1 MTNSEY
7 RVLESE
13 LNNVKEDVKEIKQE
27 IKENNSSLR
36 EAIEVL
42 KDNLILQTQMLER
55 TEQSNEYK
63 FKESSREVKSVKAD
77 LVELKDTVNTKFNTE
92 TSWYREYLS
101 TNTTIVLKIIFFVIM
116 ILSGLKLVN
125 VDVVKLITGL

>member
-55 TEQSNEYK
+55 TEQTNEYK

-77 LVELKDTVNTKFNTE
+77 LVELKDTVNTKFNNE

-101 TNTTIVLKIIFFVIM
+101 TNTTMVLKIIFFVIM

>member
-13 LNNVKEDVKEIKQE
+13 LNNVKEDVKEVKQD
-27 IKENNSSLR
+27 IKENNSNLR
-36 EAIEVL
+36 EAIDVL
-42 KDNLILQTQMLER
+42 KDNLILQTQMLKE
-55 TEQSNEYK
+55 TKQHNEYQ
-63 FKESSREVKSVKAD
+63 FKEVSREVMSVKED
-77 LVELKDTVNTKFNTE
+77 MVELKDTVTNKINTDTA
-92 TSWYREYLS
+92 WYREYLS
-101 TNTTIVLKIIFFVIM
+101 TNTKVVLKIIFFVIM

>member
-55 TEQSNEYK
+55 TEQTNEYK
-63 FKESSREVKSVKAD
+63 FKESSREVKSVKDD

-101 TNTTIVLKIIFFVIM
+101 TNTTMVLKIIFFVIM

>member
-55 TEQSNEYK
+55 TEQTNEYK

-77 LVELKDTVNTKFNTE
+77 LVELKDTVNTKFNNE